1 MRISIITVVGLGL
14 GFLLTSACGPAGSK
28 SNLPPEQRV
37 VTIGTGAELLSGLIF
52 LADEQGWFAKQG
64 LTAKVRD
71 YPSGKL
77 AYEALQRGEVPVVA
91 CATLPIAVGGL
102 AQQDLRVLAVI
113 GTTANEMRIVGRRDR
128 GITQPGDL
136 RGKRIATQPA
146 SALHFFL
153 HLFLLRH
160 NVAEDTVVVS
170 FVSPEQLAHA
180 VTSGGVDAAVV
191 REPITSA
198 TVAALGTNA
207 VVFSAPGFYEK
218 YYLLVT
224 RRDFLERQPA
234 TLTAILR
241 GLVAAAESA
250 KHAPAVAQ
258 AMVAQRIGTGLT
270 AVQADW
276 PWADF
281 RVTLP
286 QAVVLVLENEAR
298 WVVRTGGTNGIGRV
312 PDYLALINWSLLEQV
327 QPEAVTII
335 R

>member
-1 MRISIITVVGLGL
+1 MRNSIMTVVSLGL
-14 GFLLTSACGPAGSK
+14 GFLLTSACGPAGSR
-28 SNLPPEQRV
+28 SDLPPAQRA

-52 LADEQGWFAKQG
+52 LADEQGLFAAQG

-77 AYEALQRGEVPVVA
+77 AYEALQRGEIPVAA
-91 CATLPIAVGGL
+91 CASLPIVFGGL

-113 GTTANEMRIVGRRDR
+113 GTTANEMRIVARRDR

-136 RGKRIATQPA
+136 RGKRIATQA
-146 SALHFFL
+146 TSSLHFFL

-160 NVAEDTVVVS
+160 NVAEEAVVVS
-170 FVSPEQLAHA
+170 FVAPEQLAHA
-180 VTSGGVDAAVV
+180 VTSGAVDAAAV
-191 REPITSA
+191 REPFTSA
-198 TVAALGTNA
+198 AVAALGSNA

-224 RRDFLERQPA
+224 RREFLERQPA

-250 KHAPAVAQ
+250 KQAPAIAQVA
-258 AMVAQRIGTGLT
+258 VARRIGGS
-270 AVQADW
+270 AAEVQADW
-276 PWADF
+276 RWTDF

-298 WVVRTGGTNGIGRV
+298 WAVRTGGTSVGLV
-312 PDYLALINWSLLEQV
+312 PDYLALIDRSPLEQV

-335 R
+335 H

>member
-1 MRISIITVVGLGL
+1 MTVVGLGL

-28 SNLPPEQRV
+28 ADLPPAQQA

>member
-1 MRISIITVVGLGL
+1 MQISLMTVVGLSGVM
-14 GFLLTSACGPAGSK
+14 FLTTACRPPGTAPI
-28 SNLPPEQRV
+28 LPPAQQG

-52 LADEQGWFAKQG
+52 LADEQGLFAAQG
-64 LTAKVRD
+64 LAAKVRD

-77 AYEALQRGEVPVVA
+77 AYEALQRGEIPVAA
-91 CATLPIAVGGL
+91 CASLPIVFGGL

-113 GTTANEMRIVGRRDR
+113 GTTANEMRIVARRDR

-136 RGKRIATQPA
+136 RGKRIATQAA

-160 NVAEDTVVVS
+160 KVAEDAVEVD
-170 FVSPEQLAHA
+170 FVGPEQLAQA
-180 VTSGGVDAAVV
+180 VAIGSADAAVV
-191 REPITSA
+191 REPFTSA
-198 TVAALGTNA
+198 AVVALGTNA
-207 VVFSAPGFYEK
+207 VIFSAPGFYEK

-224 RRDFLERQPA
+224 RRDFLEWQPA

-250 KHAPAVAQ
+250 QRAPAVAQ
-258 AMVAQRIGTGLT
+258 AVVARRIGGSPA

-276 PWADF
+276 QWTDF

-298 WVVRTGGTNGIGRV
+298 WAVRTGGMSVGLV
-312 PDYLALINWSLLEQV
+312 PDYLALMDRSLLERV

-335 R
+335 H